1 MNVKSL
7 STIAF
12 TCFIGVVAHGQ
23 TPETPPVAPSPPI
36 DRSAGMAIETMRSA
50 IQTRFERMDTNG
62 DGFLTK
68 NEFPERRGSGN
79 RSQRPSG
86 DGASRGRDQARAGD
100 RPRQRQDRMPIRWR
114 SFEEYDSDK
123 DGQVSK
129 EEMAAP
135 VDELAALDSN
145 GDGRIDRTEMRAI
158 RESRDAA
165 KQVP

>member
-7 STIAF
+7 STIAVA
-12 TCFIGVVAHGQ
+12 CFMVAVAHGQ
-23 TPETPPVAPSPPI
+23 TPETPPVAPTPPI

-68 NEFPERRGSGN
+68 DEFPERRGFGN

-86 DGASRGRDQARAGD
+86 DGVGRAGDQARTED
-100 RPRQRQDRMPIRWR
+100 RPRQRQNRMPIRWR

-135 VDELAALDSN
+135 VDELAALDTN
-145 GDGRIDRTEMRAI
+145 GDGRIDPKEMRAV